1 MCKILCNDSFL
12 SKISINFHTNFIKEA
27 VLQSPH
33 ISVLLDEVLSFFKD
47 LRGNFIDCT
56 LGYAGHSSAILS
68 QNENLNLIACDKD
81 IEAVNFSLKKLE
93 PFGSRV
99 KIYKSNFSELIS
111 KLSSDEISNVRCILA
126 DIGVSSLQ
134 IDKDDRGF
142 SIGSSTLDMRMDIER
157 GFSAYDVVNGYSFD
171 ELVRIFRDYGE
182 LKNAAGI
189 ANKIINARNLGKITS
204 AKELA
209 NIIGTAQIK
218 GRGVSPAI
226 LAFQAI
232 RIEVNGELD
241 ELTNLLDSIEKGGFR
256 DCLVA
261 IITFHSLEDR
271 IVKERFKKWANS
283 CICPPGIYRCECG
296 NNHELG
302 EILTKKPLTASQ
314 SELAQN
320 SRSKSAKLRVFKIK
334 G

>member
-1 MCKILCNDSFL
+1 VEFN
-12 SKISINFHTNFIKEA
+12 H
-27 VLQSPH
+27 V
-33 ISVLLDEVLSFFKD
+33 SVLLNETVDSVVTNPD
-47 LRGNFIDCT
+47 GIYVDCT
-56 LGYAGHSSAILS
+56 LGGAGHAHAVGERLSSQGMIIGLDQDEDALAVARQRLS
-68 QNENLNLIACDKD
+68 DLTCQVMTIPT
-81 IEAVNFSLKKLE
+81 NFSDLKHALE
-93 PFGSRV
+93 EQG
-99 KIYKSNFSELIS
+99 IYEVDGFIFDL
-111 KLSSDEISNVRCILA
+111 
-126 DIGVSSLQ
+126 GVSSYQL
-134 IDKDDRGF
+134 DTPERGF
-142 SIGSSTLDMRMDIER
+142 SYMNDGPLDMRMDKER
-157 GFSAYDVVNGYSFD
+157 SFSAYDVVNDYSFD

-182 LKNAAGI
+182 LKNAAGV

-241 ELTNLLDSIEKGGFR
+241 ELTNLLDGIENGGFK

>member
-1 MCKILCNDSFL
+1 M
-12 SKISINFHTNFIKEA
+12 
-27 VLQSPH
+27 QSPH
-33 ISVLLDEVLSFFKD
+33 ISVLLDEVLSFFKN
-47 LRGNFIDCT
+47 LNGNFIDCT

-68 QNENLNLIACDKD
+68 QNENFNLIACDRD
-81 IEAVNFSLKKLE
+81 NEAINFSLKKLE

-99 KIYKSNFSELIS
+99 KIYKSNFSELTS
-111 KLSSDEISNVRCILA
+111 KLSQEEILNVRGILA
-126 DIGVSSLQ
+126 DIGISSLQ
-134 IDKDDRGF
+134 VDKDDRGF
-142 SIGSSTLDMRMDIER
+142 SLGSSTLDMRMDKER
-157 GFSAYDVVNGYSFD
+157 NFSAFDVVNGYSFD

-209 NIIGTAQIK
+209 NLIGTAHIK

-241 ELTNLLDSIEKGGFR
+241 ELTNLLDSIEKCGFK

-283 CICPPGIYRCECG
+283 CICLPGVYRCECG

-314 SELAQN
+314 NELKIN

>member
-1 MCKILCNDSFL
+1 M
-12 SKISINFHTNFIKEA
+12 
-27 VLQSPH
+27 QSPH
-33 ISVLLDEVLSFFKD
+33 ISVLLDEVLSFFKN
-47 LRGNFIDCT
+47 LNGNFIDCT

-68 QNENLNLIACDKD
+68 QNENLNLIACDRD
-81 IEAVNFSLKKLE
+81 NEAINFSLKKLE

-99 KIYKSNFSELIS
+99 KIYKSNFSELTS
-111 KLSSDEISNVRCILA
+111 KLSQEEILNVRGILA

-142 SIGSSTLDMRMDIER
+142 NLGSSMLDMRMDKER
-157 GFSAYDVVNGYSFD
+157 NFSAFDVVNDYSFD

-182 LKNAAGI
+182 
-189 ANKIINARNLGKITS
+189 ITS

-209 NIIGTAQIK
+209 NLIGTAQIK

-241 ELTNLLDSIEKGGFR
+241 ELTNLLDSIEKCVFK

-271 IVKERFKKWANS
+271 IVKERFKRWANS
-283 CICPPGIYRCECG
+283 CICLPGVYRCECG

-314 SELAQN
+314 NELKIN

>member
-1 MCKILCNDSFL
+1 M
-12 SKISINFHTNFIKEA
+12 
-27 VLQSPH
+27 QSPH
-33 ISVLLDEVLSFFKD
+33 ISVLLDEVLSFFKN
-47 LRGNFIDCT
+47 LNGNFIDCT

-68 QNENLNLIACDKD
+68 QNENLNLIACDRD
-81 IEAVNFSLKKLE
+81 NEAINFSLKKLE

-99 KIYKSNFSELIS
+99 KIYKSNFSELTS
-111 KLSSDEISNVRCILA
+111 KLSQEEILNVRGILA

-142 SIGSSTLDMRMDIER
+142 NLGSSMLDMRIDKDR
-157 GFSAYDVVNGYSFD
+157 NFSAFDVVNDYSFD

-182 LKNAAGI
+182 LKNAVGI
-189 ANKIINARNLGKITS
+189 TNKIINARNLGKITS

-209 NIIGTAQIK
+209 NLIGTAQIK

-241 ELTNLLDSIEKGGFR
+241 ELTNLLDSIEKCVFK

-271 IVKERFKKWANS
+271 IVKERFKRWANS
-283 CICPPGIYRCECG
+283 CICLPGVYRCECG

-314 SELAQN
+314 NELKIN

>member
-1 MCKILCNDSFL
+1 M
-12 SKISINFHTNFIKEA
+12 
-27 VLQSPH
+27 QSPH
-33 ISVLLDEVLSFFKD
+33 ISVLLDEVLSFFKN
-47 LRGNFIDCT
+47 LNGNFIDCT

-68 QNENLNLIACDKD
+68 QNENLNLIACDRD
-81 IEAVNFSLKKLE
+81 NEAINFSLKKLE

-99 KIYKSNFSELIS
+99 KIYKSNFSELTS
-111 KLSSDEISNVRCILA
+111 KLSQEEILNVRGILA

-142 SIGSSTLDMRMDIER
+142 NLGSSMLDMR
-157 GFSAYDVVNGYSFD
+157 
-171 ELVRIFRDYGE
+171 RIFRDYGE
-182 LKNAAGI
+182 IKNAAGI
-189 ANKIINARNLGKITS
+189 ANKIINARNFGKITS

-209 NIIGTAQIK
+209 NLIGTAQIK

-241 ELTNLLDSIEKGGFR
+241 ELTNLLDSIEKCVFK

-271 IVKERFKKWANS
+271 IVKERFKRWANS
-283 CICPPGIYRCECG
+283 CICLPGVYRCECG

-314 SELAQN
+314 NELKIN

>member
-1 MCKILCNDSFL
+1 MEFN
-12 SKISINFHTNFIKEA
+12 HT
-27 VLQSPH
+27 
-33 ISVLLDEVLSFFKD
+33 SVLLRETVDSVVTNPK
-47 LRGNFIDCT
+47 GIYVDCT
-56 LGYAGHSSAILS
+56 LGGAGHAHAVGEMLDPEGMIIGLDQDEDALS
-68 QNENLNLIACDKD
+68 VARQRLSDLKCQVLTIPT
-81 IEAVNFSLKKLE
+81 NFSNLKEALQTAGFYE
-93 PFGSRV
+93 VDGF
-99 KIYKSNFSELIS
+99 IFDL
-111 KLSSDEISNVRCILA
+111 
-126 DIGVSSLQ
+126 GVSSYQL
-134 IDKDDRGF
+134 DTPERGF
-142 SIGSSTLDMRMDIER
+142 SYMNDGPLDMRMDKER

-182 LKNAAGI
+182 LKNASGI

-241 ELTNLLDSIEKGGFR
+241 ELTNLLDSIEKGGFK

>member
-1 MCKILCNDSFL
+1 M
-12 SKISINFHTNFIKEA
+12 
-27 VLQSPH
+27 QSPH
-33 ISVLLDEVLSFFKD
+33 ISVLLDEVLSFFKN
-47 LRGNFIDCT
+47 LNGNFIDCT

-68 QNENLNLIACDKD
+68 KNENLNLIACDRD
-81 IEAVNFSLKKLE
+81 NEAINFSLKKLE

-99 KIYKSNFSELIS
+99 KIYKSNFSELTS
-111 KLSSDEISNVRCILA
+111 KLSQEEILNVRGILA

-142 SIGSSTLDMRMDIER
+142 NLGSSMLDMRMDKER
-157 GFSAYDVVNGYSFD
+157 NFSAFDVVNDYSFD

-182 LKNAAGI
+182 IKNAAGI
-189 ANKIINARNLGKITS
+189 ANKIINARNFGKITS

-209 NIIGTAQIK
+209 NLIGTAQIK

-241 ELTNLLDSIEKGGFR
+241 ELTNLLDSIEKCVFK

-271 IVKERFKKWANS
+271 IVKERFKRWANS
-283 CICPPGIYRCECG
+283 CICLPGVYRCECG

-314 SELAQN
+314 NELKIN

>member
-81 IEAVNFSLKKLE
+81 IEAINFSLKKLE

-111 KLSSDEISNVRCILA
+111 KLSSDEISNARR
-126 DIGVSSLQ
+126 

-142 SIGSSTLDMRMDIER
+142 SLGSSALDMRMDKER

-182 LKNAAGI
+182 LKNASGI
-189 ANKIINARNLGKITS
+189 ANKIINARILGKITR

-241 ELTNLLDSIEKGGFR
+241 ELTSLLDSIEKGGFK

>member
-1 MCKILCNDSFL
+1 M
-12 SKISINFHTNFIKEA
+12 
-27 VLQSPH
+27 QSPH
-33 ISVLLDEVLSFFKD
+33 ISVLLDEVLSFFKN
-47 LRGNFIDCT
+47 LNGNFIDCT

-68 QNENLNLIACDKD
+68 QNKNLNLIACDRD
-81 IEAVNFSLKKLE
+81 NEAINFSLKKLE

-99 KIYKSNFSELIS
+99 KIYKSNFSELTS
-111 KLSSDEISNVRCILA
+111 KLSQEEILNVRGILA

-142 SIGSSTLDMRMDIER
+142 SLGSSTLDMRMDKER
-157 GFSAYDVVNGYSFD
+157 NFSAYDVVNGYSFD

-182 LKNAAGI
+182 LKNATWI
-189 ANKIINARNLGKITS
+189 ANKIINARNFGKITS

-209 NIIGTAQIK
+209 NLIGTAQIK

-241 ELTNLLDSIEKGGFR
+241 ELTNLLDSIEECGFK

-283 CICPPGIYRCECG
+283 CICLPGVYRCECG

-314 SELAQN
+314 NELKIN

>member
-1 MCKILCNDSFL
+1 M
-12 SKISINFHTNFIKEA
+12 T
-27 VLQSPH
+27 
-33 ISVLLDEVLSFFKD
+33 
-47 LRGNFIDCT
+47 
-56 LGYAGHSSAILS
+56 
-68 QNENLNLIACDKD
+68 
-81 IEAVNFSLKKLE
+81 
-93 PFGSRV
+93 
-99 KIYKSNFSELIS
+99 S
-111 KLSSDEISNVRCILA
+111 KLSQEEILNVRGILA

-142 SIGSSTLDMRMDIER
+142 SLGSSTLDMRMDKER
-157 GFSAYDVVNGYSFD
+157 DFSAYDVVNDYSFD

-182 LKNAAGI
+182 IKNAAGI
-189 ANKIINARNLGKITS
+189 ANKIINARNFGKITS

-209 NIIGTAQIK
+209 NLIGTAQIK

-241 ELTNLLDSIEKGGFR
+241 ELTNLLDSIEKCGFK
-256 DCLVA
+256 DCLVV

-271 IVKERFKKWANS
+271 IVKERFKRWANS
-283 CICPPGIYRCECG
+283 CICLPGVYRCECG

-302 EILTKKPLTASQ
+302 EILTKKPLTASS
-314 SELAQN
+314 SELKIN

>member
-1 MCKILCNDSFL
+1 M
-12 SKISINFHTNFIKEA
+12 
-27 VLQSPH
+27 QSPH
-33 ISVLLDEVLSFFKD
+33 ISVLLDEVLSFFKN
-47 LRGNFIDCT
+47 LNGNFIDCT

-68 QNENLNLIACDKD
+68 QNENLNLIACDRD
-81 IEAVNFSLKKLE
+81 NEAINFSLKKLE
-93 PFGSRV
+93 PFDGRV
-99 KIYKSNFSELIS
+99 KIYKSNFSELTS
-111 KLSSDEISNVRCILA
+111 KLSQEEILNVRGILA

-142 SIGSSTLDMRMDIER
+142 GLGSSTLDMRMDKER
-157 GFSAYDVVNGYSFD
+157 NFSAFDVVNNYSFD
-171 ELVRIFRDYGE
+171 ELIRIFRDYGE
-182 LKNAAGI
+182 LKNAAWI
-189 ANKIINARNLGKITS
+189 ANKIINARNFSKITS

-209 NIIGTAQIK
+209 NLIGTAQIK

-241 ELTNLLDSIEKGGFR
+241 ELTNLLDSIEKCGFK

-283 CICPPGIYRCECG
+283 CICLPGVYRCECG

-314 SELAQN
+314 NELKVN